1 MTMRYLKPKSAEEA
15 VRMIDGSKAGFYV
28 GGGTDLA
35 VLAAGGL
42 VDPELLVDL
51 SSIADMNGIETR
63 EEGLWIGAS
72 TTVSRIAAEPAVP
85 GCLRAGANAIG
96 SPQIRNI
103 ATIGGN
109 ICNASPCGD
118 TLAPLVVLG
127 ARFHLLSREGARTVD
142 AEGFFIGPK
151 KTVRLPV
158 ELLLGV
164 TIPKASLSGK
174 TAFFKTGKR
183 KGQMIAQMNCALWIL
198 MEDTRVASIR
208 IAAGSVAPV
217 PLRLKKSEAE
227 LEGKEPTREL
237 IASFRKVV
245 IGEIAPID
253 DVRASAA
260 YRREVTANALAHM
273 VWENADKGKNR

>member
-1 MTMRYLKPKSAEEA
+1 LGEA
-15 VRMIDGSKAGFYV
+15 RIWPCSRP
-28 GGGTDLA
+28 DLIE
-35 VLAAGGL
+35 
-42 VDPELLVDL
+42 PELIVDL
-51 SSIADMNGIETR
+51 SPIEEMSGIETR
-63 EEGLWIGAS
+63 EEGLWIGAL

-118 TLAPLVVLG
+118 TLAPLLVLNSQ
-127 ARFHLLSREGARTVD
+127 FHLLSREGARTVD
-142 AEGFFIGPK
+142 AEGFFLGPK
-151 KTVRLPV
+151 KTVRRPG

-164 TIPKASLSGK
+164 TIPKASLTGTS
-174 TAFFKTGKR
+174 AFFKTGKR

-198 MEDTRVASIR
+198 MKGARVDGIR

-217 PLRLKKSEAE
+217 PLRLSKSEAVLSGE
-227 LEGKEPTREL
+227 EPTEEL
-237 IASFRKVV
+237 LASFRKAV
-245 IGEIAPID
+245 IAEIAPID

-260 YRREVTANALAHM
+260 YRREVTANALTHM
-273 VWENADKGKNR
+273 VWENAGKGKNR